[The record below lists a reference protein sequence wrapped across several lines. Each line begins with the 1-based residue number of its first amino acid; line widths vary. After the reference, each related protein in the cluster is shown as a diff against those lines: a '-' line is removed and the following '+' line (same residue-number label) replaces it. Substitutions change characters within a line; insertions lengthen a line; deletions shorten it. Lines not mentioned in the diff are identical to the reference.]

1 MNLATLASAVSLV
14 GAIGG
19 GGVYLATHYASAED
33 LQVVA
38 SQAQYSLD
46 KHMELILIQ
55 INRIETKP
63 AKTADDREQLR
74 YTGQLG
80 RYASELPEPAM
91 LGLYFPRLKGW
102 REWGA

>member
-1 MNLATLASAVSLV
+1 MNIATLASAVSLV

-19 GGVYLATHYASAED
+19 GGVYLATHYATAQD

-55 INRIETKP
+55 INRLEAKP
-63 AKTADDREQLR
+63 HKTADDRQQLQYLR
-74 YTGQLG
+74 D
-80 RYASELPEPAM
+80 ELK
-91 LGLYFPRLKGW
+91 RL
-102 REWGA
+102 RELRGS